1 VNRKLV
7 FLNLTLLALA
17 AALLWTLRNNWFSAQ
32 SRQRAVIQQQVQPK
46 KLLAPPPVAPA
57 QPVAPAEYLDV
68 AARMLFSKD
77 RNSTVVIEAPPP
89 KPEPPEPPLP
99 ALPGYHGQMAIGEP
113 VAFLS
118 TAAAAQRSY
127 RAGETI
133 GEFKLVSFDKENI
146 EFEWHGKS
154 IQRKL
159 DELRPKETAQVQPP
173 SPARPAAAAAPGS
186 TAAAAPGP
194 APASAGGLVPLGGS
208 GSSSAAGTKDSG
220 SDDPMFGPV
229 QADGTRACEPGD
241 KSPSGTVHSGYKKDM
256 TVTLFGTVCH
266 WEQNK

>member
-1 VNRKLV
+1 MSRKLV
-7 FLNLTLLALA
+7 FLNLALLALA
-17 AALLWTLRNNWFSAQ
+17 GVLAWTLRANWFSTESQ
-32 SRQRAVIQQQVQPK
+32 QRAVIQKTVEPR
-46 KLLAPPPVAPA
+46 KLLAPPSPTLSR
-57 QPVAPAEYLDV
+57 PVAPAEYLDV
-68 AARMLFSKD
+68 AAKMLFAKD

-89 KPEPPEPPLP
+89 KPAPPEPPMP

-118 TAAAAQRSY
+118 TSAASQRSY
-127 RAGETI
+127 RAGETV
-133 GEFKLVSFDKENI
+133 GDFKLVSFDQENI

-159 DELRPKETAQVQPP
+159 DELRPKETAQAQGA
-173 SPARPAAAAAPGS
+173 PARPAAAPSPATGS
-186 TAAAAPGP
+186 STNPATNP
-194 APASAGGLVPLGGS
+194 APAGPVVSLGAASSNPAGG
-208 GSSSAAGTKDSG
+208 AKDSG

-229 QADGTRACEPGD
+229 QADGTRACASGD
-241 KSPSGTVHSGYKKDM
+241 QSPSGTVHSGYKKDM

>member
-1 VNRKLV
+1 MNRKLV
-7 FLNLTLLALA
+7 FLNLALLALA
-17 AALLWTLRNNWFSAQ
+17 GVLAWTLRNNWFSAQ
-32 SRQRAVIQQQVQPK
+32 SQQSAVIQKKVEPR

-57 QPVAPAEYLDV
+57 KPVAPAEYLDV

-77 RNSTVVIEAPPP
+77 RNATVVIETPPP
-89 KPEPPEPPLP
+89 KPAPPEPPMP

-118 TAAAAQRSY
+118 TSAVPQRSY
-127 RAGETI
+127 HAGESI
-133 GEFKLVSFDKENI
+133 GDFKLVSFDKESM

-159 DELRPKETAQVQPP
+159 DELKPKETA
-173 SPARPAAAAAPGS
+173 PAQAAARSTPGNAPS
-186 TAAAAPGP
+186 AAAG
-194 APASAGGLVPLGGS
+194 APAGPVVSLS
-208 GSSSAAGTKDSG
+208 GSSGSSATDTKDSG

-229 QADGTRACEPGD
+229 QADGTRACQPSD
-241 KSPSGTVHSGYKKDM
+241 SSLSGTVHSGYKKSM
-256 TVTLFGTVCH
+256 TVTLFGSICH

>member
-1 VNRKLV
+1 MNRKLV
-7 FLNLTLLALA
+7 FLNLGLLALA
-17 AALLWTLRNNWFSAQ
+17 GALAWTLRNNWVSARSQ
-32 SRQRAVIQQQVQPK
+32 QNAVIQRKVEPT

-57 QPVAPAEYLDV
+57 KPVAPAEYLDV

-77 RNSTVVIEAPPP
+77 RNATVVIETPPP
-89 KPEPPEPPLP
+89 KPAPPEPPMP

-118 TAAAAQRSY
+118 TSSIPQRSY

-133 GEFKLVSFDKENI
+133 GDFKLVSFDKESI

-159 DELRPKETAQVQPP
+159 DELRPKETAQAQAAA
-173 SPARPAAAAAPGS
+173 PARPTAGNAPGAS
-186 TAAAAPGP
+186 ANP
-194 APASAGGLVPLGGS
+194 APAGPVVSLGGS
-208 GSSSAAGTKDSG
+208 SGSSTEGKDSG
-220 SDDPMFGPV
+220 SDDPMFGPL
-229 QADGTRACEPGD
+229 QADGTRACQPSD
-241 KSPSGTVHSGYKKDM
+241 SSPSGTVHSGYKKSM
-256 TVTLFGTVCH
+256 TVTLFGSICH

>member
-1 VNRKLV
+1 MNRKLV
-7 FLNLTLLALA
+7 FLNLSLLALA
-17 AALLWTLRNNWFSAQ
+17 AALAWTLRNNWFSAQ
-32 SRQRAVIQQQVQPK
+32 SQQRAVIHKQVEPK

-68 AARMLFSKD
+68 ATKMLFSKD
-77 RNSTVVIEAPPP
+77 RNSTVVIEVPPP
-89 KPEPPEPPLP
+89 KPVPPEPPVP

-118 TAAAAQRSY
+118 TSAAAQRSY
-127 RAGETI
+127 RAGETV
-133 GEFKLVSFDKENI
+133 GDFKLISFDTESI

-159 DELRPKETAQVQPP
+159 DELRPKETAQAQPP
-173 SPARPAAAAAPGS
+173 PARPAAAAAPS
-186 TAAAAPGP
+186 S
-194 APASAGGLVPLGGS
+194 APASAGPLVSLS
-208 GSSSAAGTKDSG
+208 GSSGSSATGTKDSG
-220 SDDPMFGPV
+220 GDDPMFGPV
-229 QADGTRACEPGD
+229 QADGNRACAPSD
-241 KSPSGTVHSGYKKDM
+241 QSPSGTVHSGYKKDQ